1 LASVLLLAGMLI
13 VSRRRPI
20 EEVDRMTRRLLL
32 VGLALGCLAAPVSA
46 QPIPEGEDTG
56 IHFVAKL
63 PSADGKG
70 SGGVHKTKGVPK
82 SFDHSGRYESLTGA
96 IWMRIVE
103 PRVYGPQATVEI
115 SVEHGRAR
123 AYLAEGNDRY
133 KYVDATPGK
142 PAKMAGDMVL
152 LGVYRFMLEAVDGE
166 ARGVS
171 YRIWR

>member
-1 LASVLLLAGMLI
+1 
-13 VSRRRPI
+13 
-20 EEVDRMTRRLLL
+20 MTKGRLF
-32 VGLALGCLAAPVSA
+32 VGLAVACLATPAAAHRVPDGEVAVPAEAPEKVA
-46 QPIPEGEDTG
+46 AD
-56 IHFVAKL
+56 IHYVARL
-63 PSADGKG
+63 PSAGGKG

-96 IWMRIVE
+96 IWIRIVE

-115 SVEHGRAR
+115 SVEQGRAR

-142 PAKMAGDMVL
+142 PARMGGDMVL